1 MPPKAAKRFL
11 DLLPRAGRVPTPT
24 VGIYAFV
31 DYGVAAEPWHER
43 YVAGVLDGQKCVCV
57 TPDLDIVEKVL
68 DVPPFR
74 QVFMGTEAHTLPA
87 MLGRPKGHPVY
98 RFDRGLSAAELRGL
112 QPDIDEAMGVPEEGA
127 ASEDEEEEEEE
138 VDPPPVP
145 RPARKIPVKTKA
157 DERFSGGGRW
167 PPSPAGKGVWLL
179 AEGPDIGKE
188 VDLVAGVMVCLG
200 RRGLYT
206 AATEV
211 LEICWI
217 PLAELP
223 EHSKKVKADAGTPA
237 KKPDDGAGGSGLVAL
252 KAALKAADGA
262 DGDDDGSGDARIL
275 PIKRDEESGE
285 RWRDFRSVAQTS
297 HMQEFADW
305 PLDGPRTA
313 LWLCKEIAKSGGGPV
328 QHHTRW
334 RTAYRV
340 EEADRA
346 CHEHEFLCTLLEV
359 AGSYDQL
366 DLGCLA
372 SMETVCRRLQLLE
385 ETKAGGGMAAF
396 EGAKHFLG
404 YRRTGP
410 LLAPS
415 LSNHVSS
422 QLSQQ
427 VSIMKEMRKH
437 ADEKKLSRDKPGKGP
452 GKGATGDGG

>member
-1 MPPKAAKRFL
+1 M
-11 DLLPRAGRVPTPT
+11 
-24 VGIYAFV
+24 
-31 DYGVAAEPWHER
+31 AAEPWHER

-57 TPDLDIVEKVL
+57 TPDLDIVEEVL

-87 MLGRPKGHPVY
+87 MLGKPKGHPVY

-112 QPDIDEAMGVPEEGA
+112 QPDIDEAMGAPEEGA
-127 ASEDEEEEEEE
+127 GSEDEEEEEEE

-167 PPSPAGKGVWLL
+167 PPAPAGKGVWLL

-223 EHSKKVKADAGTPA
+223 EHTKKVKADASAPA
-237 KKPDDGAGGSGLVAL
+237 TKPDDGAGGSGLVAL

-262 DGDDDGSGDARIL
+262 DGDGDGSGDARIL

>member
-1 MPPKAAKRFL
+1 M
-11 DLLPRAGRVPTPT
+11 
-24 VGIYAFV
+24 

-43 YVAGVLDGQKCVCV
+43 YVAGIVEGQKCVCV
-57 TPDLDIVEKVL
+57 TPDLEIIEEVL

-74 QVFMGTEAHTLPA
+74 QVIIGTEAHTLPA
-87 MLGRPKGHPVY
+87 TLGKPKGHPVY
-98 RFDRGLSAAELRGL
+98 RFDRGLTATELRGL
-112 QPDIDEAMGVPEEGA
+112 RPEIDKAMEVPDGAPAEE
-127 ASEDEEEEEEE
+127 EEEEEEEE
-138 VDPPPVP
+138 VDPKPIKK
-145 RPARKIPVKTKA
+145 PAVRASVKKKPA
-157 DERFSGGGRW
+157 DFSGGEGRW
-167 PPSPAGKGVWLL
+167 PPAPIGKGVWLL

-188 VDLVAGVMVCLG
+188 VDLVTGVMVCLG

-206 AATEV
+206 AASDV

-223 EHSKKVKADAGTPA
+223 AHTAKVKADSGGGAAPPG
-237 KKPDDGAGGSGLVAL
+237 DGVGGAGLVAL

-262 DGDDDGSGDARIL
+262 EGDGDGSGDARIL

>member
-1 MPPKAAKRFL
+1 M
-11 DLLPRAGRVPTPT
+11 
-24 VGIYAFV
+24 
-31 DYGVAAEPWHER
+31 AAEPWHER
-43 YVAGVLDGQKCVCV
+43 YVAGVVAGQKCICV
-57 TPDLDIVEKVL
+57 TPDLEVIEEVL
-68 DVPPFR
+68 DAPPRR
-74 QVFMGTEAHTLPA
+74 QVIMGTEAHTLPA
-87 MLGRPKGHPVY
+87 TLGKPKGHPVY
-98 RFDRGLSAAELRGL
+98 RFDRGLSAAELRGA
-112 QPDIDEAMGVPEEGA
+112 QPEIDKAMGVPEAEEE
-127 ASEDEEEEEEE
+127 SEEEEEEE
-138 VDPPPVP
+138 EEDEVEP
-145 RPARKIPVKTKA
+145 RPARKPARAPAKKK
-157 DERFSGGGRW
+157 
-167 PPSPAGKGVWLL
+167 PAGHTGGEGKWPAKPDGEGAWLL

-188 VDLVAGVMVCLG
+188 VDLVAGVMVSLG
-200 RRGLYT
+200 KRGLYT
-206 AATEV
+206 VSAEV
-211 LEICWI
+211 LEIAWI
-217 PLAELP
+217 PLDELP
-223 EHSKKVKADAGTPA
+223 AHAKKLKADGKEGAAPAADGTT
-237 KKPDDGAGGSGLVAL
+237 GSGLVAL
-252 KAALKAADGA
+252 KAALKVADGA
-262 DGDDDGSGDARIL
+262 DGDGDGSGDARIL
-275 PIKRDEESGE
+275 PIKRDDESGE
-285 RWRDFRSVAQTS
+285 RWRDFRSVAQSS

-305 PLDGPRTA
+305 PLEGPRTA

-372 SMETVCRRLQLLE
+372 SVETVCRRLQLLE

-437 ADEKKLSRDKPGKGP
+437 ADEKKLSREKPPNPKG
-452 GKGATGDGG
+452 GGRGAGGDGG

>member
-1 MPPKAAKRFL
+1 M
-11 DLLPRAGRVPTPT
+11 
-24 VGIYAFV
+24 

-43 YVAGVLDGQKCVCV
+43 YVAGVLEGQKCVCV
-57 TPDLDIVEKVL
+57 TPDHDVVEEVL

-74 QVFMGTEAHTLPA
+74 QVFMGSEAHTLPA
-87 MLGRPKGHPVY
+87 MLGKPKGHPVY
-98 RFDRGLSAAELRGL
+98 RFDRGISAAELRGL
-112 QPDIDEAMGVPEEGA
+112 QPEIDKAMGVSVDEAED
-127 ASEDEEEEEEE
+127 EDEEEEEEE
-138 VDPPPVP
+138 EVDTP
-145 RPARKIPVKTKA
+145 PARKPARRAPVKKRP
-157 DERFSGGGRW
+157 DECFGGEGRW
-167 PPSPAGKGVWLL
+167 PPMPAGKGVWLL

-188 VDLVAGVMVCLG
+188 VDLVTGVMVCLG

-206 AATEV
+206 ASTEV

-223 EHSKKVKADAGTPA
+223 EHVKKKKADKAAGE
-237 KKPDDGAGGSGLVAL
+237 AGGAKADEDAGAAGLVAL
-252 KAALKAADGA
+252 KAALKAADGTGEDA
-262 DGDDDGSGDARIL
+262 DGSGDARIL

-452 GKGATGDGG
+452 GKGASGEGG

>member
-1 MPPKAAKRFL
+1 
-11 DLLPRAGRVPTPT
+11 
-24 VGIYAFV
+24 
-31 DYGVAAEPWHER
+31 
-43 YVAGVLDGQKCVCV
+43 
-57 TPDLDIVEKVL
+57 
-68 DVPPFR
+68 
-74 QVFMGTEAHTLPA
+74 
-87 MLGRPKGHPVY
+87 
-98 RFDRGLSAAELRGL
+98 
-112 QPDIDEAMGVPEEGA
+112 
-127 ASEDEEEEEEE
+127 
-138 VDPPPVP
+138 
-145 RPARKIPVKTKA
+145 
-157 DERFSGGGRW
+157 
-167 PPSPAGKGVWLL
+167 
-179 AEGPDIGKE
+179 
-188 VDLVAGVMVCLG
+188 
-200 RRGLYT
+200 
-206 AATEV
+206 
-211 LEICWI
+211 
-217 PLAELP
+217 
-223 EHSKKVKADAGTPA
+223 
-237 KKPDDGAGGSGLVAL
+237 L

-262 DGDDDGSGDARIL
+262 DGDGDGSGDARIL
-275 PIKRDEESGE
+275 LIKRDEESGE

-297 HMQEFADW
+297 HVQEFADW

-372 SMETVCRRLQLLE
+372 SVETVCRRLQLLE
-385 ETKAGGGMAAF
+385 ETKSGGGMAAF

-427 VSIMKEMRKH
+427 VSIMKEMRQH
-437 ADEKKLSRDKPGKGP
+437 ADEKKLSREKPNAKGG
-452 GKGATGDGG
+452 GKGATGDPG